1 MVVFGA
7 TSSATDA
14 VVVIATA
21 LGSTTVT
28 LSVEPVVTLVV
39 MAAVTLLA
47 DSIVAMSEAVKLLC
61 GNACRPAD
69 SVLSEDSLRLAYSG
83 STRKPG
89 YEQGSARLGD

>member
-14 VVVIATA
+14 FVVIATA

-28 LSVEPVVTLVV
+28 LVVEPVVTLVV

-47 DSIVAMSEAVKLLC
+47 DSIVAMLEAAKLLC
-61 GNACRPAD
+61 GNACRPSD
-69 SVLSEDSLRLAYSG
+69 SVLSTDNLHPAYYG
-83 STRKPG
+83 NTRKPN
-89 YEQGSARLGD
+89 YEKG

>member
-14 VVVIATA
+14 FVVIATA

-28 LSVEPVVTLVV
+28 LFVEPVVTLVV

-47 DSIVAMSEAVKLLC
+47 DSIVAMLEAVKLLC
-61 GNACRPAD
+61 GKACRPAD
-69 SVLSEDSLRLAYSG
+69 SVLSTDSLCPAFSG
-83 STRKPG
+83 GTRKPG
-89 YEQGSARLGD
+89 YEKG